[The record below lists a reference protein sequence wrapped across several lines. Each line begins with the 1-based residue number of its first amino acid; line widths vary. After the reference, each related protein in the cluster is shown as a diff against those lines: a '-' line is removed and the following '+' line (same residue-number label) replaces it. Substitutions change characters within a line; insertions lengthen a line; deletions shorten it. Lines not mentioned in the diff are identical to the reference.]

1 MFLQF
6 VVVGVYIIMYK
17 GVANASMSPMEKH
30 EKEALYSAIQGFVG
44 NEWNGSFL
52 YPDPCGWTTIEVL
65 SLYVHNFLFF
75 FIFFYHSCL
84 FLL

>member
-1 MFLQF
+1 MFVQL
-6 VVVGVYIIMYK
+6 VLVGVYASFIYK
-17 GVANASMSPMEKH
+17 GAADASISPMEKH

-65 SLYVHNFLFF
+65 IL
-75 FIFFYHSCL
+75 
-84 FLL
+84 